1 MVRWVIRVSVP
12 GLGLVRA
19 FNCLFKLGAMAN
31 ISFRNEPTTTSGEL
45 PAVGSALPSFELVGG
60 DMNTVTDADFAGKRI
75 VLNIFPS
82 VDTGVCAQSVRRF
95 NELAA
100 GAENTVVLCVSKDLP
115 FAQQRFCG
123 AEGIDNVVTA
133 SAFRSTFGEDF
144 GVIMEGSPIKGLLA
158 RSVVVTDADHNIVYT
173 QLADDI
179 ANEPDYEAAKAA
191 LEK

>member
-1 MVRWVIRVSVP
+1 MP
-12 GLGLVRA
+12 VRA
-19 FNCLFKLGAMAN
+19 AGPLFKLGAMAD

-45 PAVGSALPSFELVGG
+45 PAVGEKLPSFELVGG

-100 GAENTVVLCVSKDLP
+100 GLDNTVVLCVSKDLP

-123 AEGIDNVVTA
+123 AEGIENVVSA
-133 SAFRSTFGEDF
+133 SAFRSTFGEDY

-158 RSVVVTDADHNIVYT
+158 RSVVVTDADHKIIHTHLV
-173 QLADDI
+173 DDI
-179 ANEPDYEAAKAA
+179 ADEPDYDAAVEALSK
-191 LEK
+191 

>member
-1 MVRWVIRVSVP
+1 M
-12 GLGLVRA
+12 
-19 FNCLFKLGAMAN
+19 LGAMAN

-45 PAVGSALPSFELVGG
+45 PAVGDKLPSFELVGG

-100 GAENTVVLCVSKDLP
+100 GSENTVVLCVSKDLP

-123 AEGIDNVVTA
+123 AEGIENVVSA
-133 SAFRSTFGEDF
+133 SAFRSTFGEDY

-158 RSVVVTDADHNIVYT
+158 RSVVVTDADHNIVHT
-173 QLADDI
+173 QLVGEIAD
-179 ANEPDYEAAKAA
+179 EPDYEAAQAA